1 MGWPGRR
8 LRGVY
13 ACLILR
19 TLGEGGS
26 GRTTASLTGV
36 GRSCRGSWREKCP
49 HGALAGAVTGKS
61 PLAGTCKGTRGNVQM
76 GCGPRSLEE
85 HSHGAQIW
93 FSDFLLTLLCGIT
106 QRMSLEY
113 V

>member
-36 GRSCRGSWREKCP
+36 GRSCRGSWSGGIRRDRQW
-49 HGALAGAVTGKS
+49 GAS
-61 PLAGTCKGTRGNVQM
+61 PASHRGP
-76 GCGPRSLEE
+76 GPPA
-85 HSHGAQIW
+85 H
-93 FSDFLLTLLCGIT
+93 
-106 QRMSLEY
+106 
-113 V
+113 